1 MANLTTAENYTE
13 KHPEEVQL
21 PKEKALRIWDTAL
34 YGVQN
39 IFLYYITKRHRTAYS

>member
-21 PKEKALRIWDTAL
+21 PKEKSPKDLGYSIILR
-34 YGVQN
+34 
-39 IFLYYITKRHRTAYS
+39 TKHFPILHY